1 MVGKARGRLL
11 VLACALQAAAA
22 QCPRTCE
29 KNCDPHSCGA
39 KCCMYWSKPSSHG
52 ARLGSSLQTSVETD
66 VRPRLNPADPARPCY
81 GDLNKTM
88 FERVPGGACLLT
100 EEQEH
105 TSEYAKKDSERTR
118 QRTKRAKWRRAAS
131 LKAEIVTKQG
141 RGGEVSRY
149 RASLHA
155 RKEHHHRRLSR
166 DQ

>member
-1 MVGKARGRLL
+1 MG
-11 VLACALQAAAA
+11 LQL
-22 QCPRTCE
+22 R
-29 KNCDPHSCGA
+29 GA
-39 KCCMYWSKPSSHG
+39 KITWHAAVVDNIDHQFVPSSVITNYYG
-52 ARLGSSLQTSVETD
+52 YISLDEARMYFPCSL
-66 VRPRLNPADPARPCY
+66 
-81 GDLNKTM
+81 
-88 FERVPGGACLLT
+88 LLHANIT
-100 EEQEH
+100 